1 MYLRT
6 TQRKNKDGSV
16 VTYYQLAHNLWDAE
30 KKQSVTRVIHNFG
43 RADSVTVASLCGCAN
58 RLPACVKSRSATFS
72 PSQRLRP
79 MKLCSRTAR
88 RHRGVG
94 HLSAVGTVGN
104 GANAA
109 RYRAKSRLLCVVRT
123 GTSSDGHQ
131 LSQNRSLGCGIGGCN
146 RPTFPHVTA

>member
-58 RLPACVKSRSATFS
+58 RLPACVKSRSATFF

-79 MKLCSRTAR
+79 MKLRSRTVR
-88 RHRGVG
+88 RHRGAG
-94 HLSAVGTVGN
+94 HRLGHRSLVGTVGN

-109 RYRAKSRLLCVVRT
+109 RYRARSRLLCVVRT
-123 GTSSDGHQ
+123 GTSGDDRQPVVRARIEAWGV
-131 LSQNRSLGCGIGGCN
+131 G
-146 RPTFPHVTA
+146 